1 MSIQPINIPPPVIE
15 SEKTRS
21 NVSREIKQAVP
32 AKDQVSEPVK
42 SSGSDP
48 QVKLENIVEKVTELS
63 RQFNTELSFSIDKEL
78 DMIIVTISK
87 SDTEPGGAQEVVR
100 QIPPKEMLDLARRLQ
115 ALEDGGK
122 AEGLILGLEG

>member
-1 MSIQPINIPPPVIE
+1 MSIHSINIPPPVIE
-15 SEKTRS
+15 SGKTKP
-21 NVSREIKQAVP
+21 NVSREIKRNVF
-32 AKDQVSEPVK
+32 AKDQVSEPIK

-48 QVKLENIVEKVTELS
+48 QVKLENLLEKVTKLS
-63 RQFNTELSFSIDKEL
+63 KQLNTELSFSIDKEL
-78 DMIIVTISK
+78 DIVVVTISK
-87 SDTEPGGAQEVVR
+87 SDAEPGSAQEVVR

>member
-1 MSIQPINIPPPVIE
+1 MSIHSVNIPPPVIE
-15 SEKTRS
+15 SGKMKP
-21 NVSREIKQAVP
+21 NVSREIKRTVS
-32 AKDQVSEPVK
+32 AKNQVSEPIK

-48 QVKLENIVEKVTELS
+48 QVKLENLLEKVTKLS
-63 RQFNTELSFSIDKEL
+63 KQLNTELSFSIDKEL
-78 DMIIVTISK
+78 DVVVVTISK
-87 SDTEPGGAQEVVR
+87 SDAEPGSSQEVVR

>member
-1 MSIQPINIPPPVIE
+1 MSIHYVNIPPPVIE
-15 SEKTRS
+15 SGKMKP
-21 NVSREIKQAVP
+21 NVSRETKRTVS
-32 AKDQVSEPVK
+32 AKDQVSEPIK

-48 QVKLENIVEKVTELS
+48 QVKLENMLEKVTKLS
-63 RQFNTELSFSIDKEL
+63 KQLNTELSFSIDKEL
-78 DMIIVTISK
+78 DVVVVTISK
-87 SDTEPGGAQEVVR
+87 SDAEPGSSQEVVR

>member
-1 MSIQPINIPPPVIE
+1 MSIHSVNIPPPVIE
-15 SEKTRS
+15 SGKMKP
-21 NVSREIKQAVP
+21 NVSREIKRTVS
-32 AKDQVSEPVK
+32 AKDQASEPIK

-48 QVKLENIVEKVTELS
+48 QIKLENLLEKVTKLS
-63 RQFNTELSFSIDKEL
+63 KQLNTELSFSIDKEL
-78 DMIIVTISK
+78 DVVVVTISK
-87 SDTEPGGAQEVVR
+87 SDAEPGSSQEVVR